1 MTVLKEA
8 LVTPRGIV
16 LERPLRLMMSPFAKE
31 GVALQTTQP
40 WVGDPSNLSP
50 KQIARTKA
58 LIKAAKAAA
67 GTYGKVYNPAT
78 GKMMPAI
85 AAKVRDTIE
94 GKLTPTERVEHRR
107 AAAKASRERKRAKPG
122 YLAYLA
128 KLGGVE

>member
-1 MTVLKEA
+1 MAVLREA

-16 LERPLRLMMSPFAKE
+16 LVRPLRLMMSPFAKE

-40 WVGDPSNLSP
+40 WVGDPSKLSP

-58 LIKAAKAAA
+58 LITAAKGAA
-67 GTYGKVYNPAT
+67 GTYGTVYNPAT

-94 GKLTPTERVEHRR
+94 GKLSPTERVEHRR
-107 AAAKASRERKRAKPG
+107 AAAKAYRERKRARPE
-122 YLAYLA
+122 YISFLAR
-128 KLGGVE
+128 LG